1 MSHTFDHTQYKDEV
15 EQRWGAGAYAAG
27 DQWWRSLG
35 TDGQDAFRAT
45 IEQLNSDW
53 IAAADRGDDPTSES
67 AQEVAQRHVEW
78 LSSTPG
84 TPAYHAGSEKD
95 GTLASYLR
103 GLGELYVADE
113 RFAANYG
120 GNEVASFVRDAL
132 THYADTQLG

>member
-15 EQRWGAGAYAAG
+15 EQRWGADAYAAG

-78 LSSTPG
+78 LGSTP
-84 TPAYHAGSEKD
+84 
-95 GTLASYLR
+95 
-103 GLGELYVADE
+103 
-113 RFAANYG
+113 
-120 GNEVASFVRDAL
+120 AL
-132 THYADTQLG
+132 PRTMPGARRTAR